1 MFSLTPW
8 RERREVDNLRREM
21 DRLFDRFFDLK
32 PMSFSGEEAHFIPT
46 VDVSET
52 ENDVLVKAEVPGMEA
67 KDIDVSVQGR
77 MLSIR
82 GERKHEK
89 EDKGESYHRV
99 ERAYGSFSRT
109 VELPAE
115 VDESKVDASYKRG
128 VLNLKLPK
136 LVKESVKKIAIKAE

>member
-32 PMSFSGEEAHFIPT
+32 PVSFPGEEAHFIPS

-52 ENDVLVKAEVPGMEA
+52 EKDVRVKAELPGMEA

-77 MLSIR
+77 MLTIR
-82 GERKHEK
+82 GERKHESEQK
-89 EDKGESYHRV
+89 DENFHRI
-99 ERAYGSFSRT
+99 ERSYGSFSRT

-115 VDESKVDASYKRG
+115 VDESKVEATYKRG
-128 VLNLKLPK
+128 VLNLSMPK
-136 LVKESVKKIAIKAE
+136 TMSETVKKIAIKSE

>member
-32 PMSFSGEEAHFIPT
+32 PIPFPSEEDNFVPA
-46 VDVSET
+46 VDVSER
-52 ENDVLVKAEVPGMEA
+52 ENDVLVKAELPGMEA
-67 KDIDVSVQGR
+67 KDIDVSVRGR

-82 GERKHEK
+82 GERKHET
-89 EDKGESYHRV
+89 EDKGENYHRV
-99 ERAYGSFSRT
+99 ERSYGSFSRS

-115 VDESKVDASYKRG
+115 VDESKVDATYKRG
-128 VLNLKLPK
+128 VLSLRLPK

>member
-8 RERREVDNLRREM
+8 RERREVDTLRREM

-32 PMSFSGEEAHFIPT
+32 PMSFSDEEAHFIPS

-52 ENDVLVKAEVPGMEA
+52 ENAVLVKAEVPGMDA

-89 EDKGESYHRV
+89 EDKGENYHRI

-109 VELPAE
+109 LELPAE
-115 VDESKVDASYKRG
+115 VDETKVDATYKRG
-128 VLNLKLPK
+128 VLSLKLPK
-136 LVKESVKKIAIKAE
+136 VVKESVKKIAVKAQ